1 MKLIKLARRKGKTTR
16 LINKAHNKSIYIVCL
31 NIDRAY
37 EVFESSQRM
46 NKSILFPL
54 TLDELIQ
61 DRYKGNRTKEYLID
75 DIDDITQTLV
85 YRYLLRPL
93 TQNGG
98 KVLEVTASV
107 TNLAKIIG
115 ADK

>member
-16 LINKAHNKSIYIVCL
+16 LINKAHNKNIYIVCL

-61 DRYKGNRTKEYLID
+61 NDDHWSKVKEYLID

-85 YRYLLRPL
+85 YRHLLRPL

-98 KVLEVTASV
+98 KVLETTASV

>member
-16 LINKAHNKSIYIVCL
+16 LINKAHNKNIYIVCSD
-31 NIDRAY
+31 IHRAY
-37 EVFESSQRM
+37 EIIESSQRM

-54 TLDELIQ
+54 ILDDLIQ
-61 DRYKGNRTKEYLID
+61 NGNKNNRIKEYLID
-75 DIDDITQTLV
+75 DIDDITQILV

-98 KVLEVTASV
+98 KVLEATATT
-107 TNLAKIIG
+107 TNLKELIG
-115 ADK
+115 AEK